1 MKRFARDL
9 AKHQDLFS
17 SYVSKDIVIDSGILK
32 LSALLK
38 PTLSSAVEDGA
49 FDADSFESGDVDK
62 VIEAVKQAVT
72 PVTEEDIAALARTTG
87 NDDHP
92 AAPVPVIFPF
102 NGRLYTLDINTVIF
116 LLGLTLDSSLTDAQ
130 LISTVRE
137 TWMAPSKRALPC
149 VFKPLEVNEKSSFN
163 SDSVNTMMIV
173 PPVECSWPRIPLAT
187 LSDKRLLSGATVV
200 LGGPNAGKTTFVTK
214 IANADV
220 IIRVGERGEMV
231 DYDPRVISVR
241 SILDAIGLAWWFAMI
256 GARVVVDSLRALAYG
271 MKGAAASRGLKA
283 ELFNQLTDIANL
295 FNVARSNVV
304 LTLNPLSDDG
314 TDDEENKK
322 LLRLMFAN
330 IASSASSALWL
341 ENRGTVVSAALIT
354 ADDRVDAQSPGTLSL
369 NAARR
374 GSTAMSASQ
383 YRIGT
388 TSDMDV
394 EINRGA
400 TTLSV
405 NTLDGQRGDKSSYI
419 SGGDTSLESSP
430 TSPSRTG
437 SAIEIDF
444 E

>member
-1 MKRFARDL
+1 
-9 AKHQDLFS
+9 
-17 SYVSKDIVIDSGILK
+17 
-32 LSALLK
+32 
-38 PTLSSAVEDGA
+38 
-49 FDADSFESGDVDK
+49 
-62 VIEAVKQAVT
+62 
-72 PVTEEDIAALARTTG
+72 
-87 NDDHP
+87 
-92 AAPVPVIFPF
+92 
-102 NGRLYTLDINTVIF
+102 
-116 LLGLTLDSSLTDAQ
+116 
-130 LISTVRE
+130 
-137 TWMAPSKRALPC
+137 
-149 VFKPLEVNEKSSFN
+149 
-163 SDSVNTMMIV
+163 
-173 PPVECSWPRIPLAT
+173 
-187 LSDKRLLSGATVV
+187 
-200 LGGPNAGKTTFVTK
+200 
-214 IANADV
+214 
-220 IIRVGERGEMV
+220 
-231 DYDPRVISVR
+231 
-241 SILDAIGLAWWFAMI
+241 MI

-354 ADDRVDAQSPGTLSL
+354 ADDRVDAQSPGSLSL
-369 NAARR
+369 TAARQGR
-374 GSTAMSASQ
+374 TATSTSQ

-388 TSDMDV
+388 ASNM
-394 EINRGA
+394 EIELGRGA
-400 TTLSV
+400 TALSV

-419 SGGDTSLESSP
+419 SGGDTSLESSS